1 MKNVNQL
8 LLITGLLCLFQQLQA
23 FTWQV
28 SKQGSLVSIQLAIRQ
43 AKANDTIVV
52 ESGLYLEKNMV
63 IDKPLVLIGKNKPVL
78 DGEELY
84 EIISIRSNGV
94 VIDGFQLVRSGY
106 SDLTEMAAVK
116 IYNASRVTIRN
127 NFFDDTRFGIYS
139 QHSKNCIILNNRFQ
153 ASGMDE
159 MQSGNGIHC
168 WRSDSMTITGNFIS
182 GHRDGIYFEFVTN
195 SSIINNQSLRNIRY
209 GLHFMFS
216 HNNRFDRNIF
226 SDNGSGC
233 AVMFSHD
240 VVMTGNTFSK
250 HTGSSSYGI
259 LMKEISDSFVQG
271 NTFNHNTSGI
281 YMEGTNRIEVL
292 GNDFSRNGTAMR
304 MQASCSGNMIKG
316 NNFLSNTFDVATNG
330 SLMLN
335 TLTGNYW
342 DKYQGYDLDRNGVG
356 DVPFHPINLYS
367 MLTEQVPEA
376 MMLLHSFM
384 VTLMDNVERM
394 IPTITPENFRDDQ
407 PVMKVLAI

>member
-8 LLITGLLCLFQQLQA
+8 LLIAVLLCIANHLPA
-23 FTWQV
+23 ATWQV
-28 SKQGSLVSIQLAIRQ
+28 SRHGSLTSVQMAIHH
-43 AKANDTIVV
+43 ANAGDTIQVAKDH
-52 ESGLYLEKNMV
+52 YHEKNIV
-63 IDKPLVLIGKNKPVL
+63 INKPLVLLGKNLPVL
-78 DGEELY
+78 DGDDLY
-84 EIISIRSNGV
+84 EIMSIQSGNV
-94 VIDGFQLVRSGY
+94 VVDGFQFVRSGY
-106 SDLTEMAAVK
+106 SDLTEMAAIK
-116 IYNASRVTIRN
+116 IYNANGVTIRN
-127 NFFDDTRFGIYS
+127 NVFDDTRFGVYS
-139 QHSKNCIILNNRFQ
+139 QHSKNCRIINNRFQ
-153 ASGMDE
+153 ASGTDE
-159 MQSGNGIHC
+159 MKSGNGIHC
-168 WRSDSMTITGNFIS
+168 WQSDSMTLIGNFIS

-195 SSIINNQSLRNIRY
+195 SSIINNQSIRNIRY

-233 AVMFSHD
+233 AVMYSHD

-259 LMKEISDSFVQG
+259 LMKEISDSFVKG

-292 GNDFSRNGTAMR
+292 RNDFSLNGTAMR
-304 MQASCSGNMIKG
+304 MQASCSGNVIKG

-335 TLTGNYW
+335 TLSGNYW

-356 DVPFHPINLYS
+356 DIPFHPINLYS

-407 PVMKVLAI
+407 PVMKVLAR